1 MKKSVFFLAALCS
14 GTLLVA
20 SCNSD
25 KAADTTATGTDTN
38 TMAMDSSA
46 SGDMAGMDH
55 SNMADGTMAGAS
67 PLTAS
72 MNDMMGQMDAMK
84 MKGNTDHDFAH
95 MMLAHH
101 QGAVAMAD
109 IQLRDGKDATMR
121 QMAEKI
127 KADQQKEISELEAAA
142 TRLDSAPT
150 NYKPLDAADPFTS
163 KMKASMAG
171 MMQNMPKTVANPD
184 MNFNMLMTVHHQSA
198 VDMAKAE
205 LAHGKDTKLK
215 EMAQLMITAQE
226 KEIQQLK
233 AWHQQNTDKM

>member
-1 MKKSVFFLAALCS
+1 MKKSAFFLAALCS

-38 TMAMDSSA
+38 AMAMDSSA

-55 SNMADGTMAGAS
+55 SKMADGAMAGAS
-67 PLTAS
+67 PMMAS

-150 NYKPLDAADPFTS
+150 NYKPMDAADPFTS
-163 KMKASMAG
+163 KMKASMTG

-184 MNFNMLMTVHHQSA
+184 MNFNMMMTVHHQSA

-215 EMAQLMITAQE
+215 AMAQMMVDAQQ
-226 KEIQQLK
+226 KEIAEFK
-233 AWHQQNTDKM
+233 AWHDKNTDKM